1 MHAAV
6 GIAVSR
12 RCDLFVAAARGRGKP
27 PAVQRAVTDFLSS
40 NAMSHW
46 IVAALDGQ

>member
-1 MHAAV
+1 
-6 GIAVSR
+6 
-12 RCDLFVAAARGRGKP
+12 LVAAARGRREA

-46 IVAALDGQ
+46 MIAALDGQ